1 MKRKRVLLV
10 DGNNLGFRGYCNPL
24 TTSQGHRVEVVFL
37 GLRMLQNYLAKFKPD
52 GLWVMW
58 DGGLDPRRTSRFDGY
73 KAKERTPEEEAERQE
88 IYKQMKLLGS
98 VLNRMGLLQSKLLYR
113 EADDVIYS
121 ITERLKTKPYDF
133 IVVSTDRDYFQMLSN
148 EHVRLYIPTKQEV
161 FGREKAE
168 EELGLSIEQYPF
180 YKALVGGHD
189 AIPGVHGIGPVKAT
203 KILTALPSLGGAG
216 YYSQA
221 MDVIE
226 GLTKSE
232 IPSIADIL
240 LWVDLSRFLMV
251 PLEDFTDSI
260 YGARFRE
267 DYMTWARNTKKL
279 FDRLEFASILSIFV
293 DFATPFWEAL
303 AGNADI
309 LASWREA

>member
-1 MKRKRVLLV
+1 MKRKKVLLV

-24 TTSQGHRVEVVFL
+24 TTSKGHRVEVVYL
-37 GLRMLQNYLAKFKPD
+37 GLRMLQNYLVKFHPD

-73 KAKERTPEEEAERQE
+73 KAKERTPEEMAERAE
-88 IYKQMKLLGS
+88 VHKQMKLLGG

-133 IVVSTDRDYFQMLSN
+133 IVVSTDRDYFQMLNN
-148 EHVRLYIPTKQEV
+148 ERVCLYIPTKQEV

-168 EELGLSIEQYPF
+168 EELGLPIEQYPF

-189 AIPGVHGIGPVKAT
+189 CIPGVHGIGPVKAVRV
-203 KILTALPSLGGAG
+203 LTENPSLADLGARIII
-216 YYSQA
+216 S
-221 MDVIE
+221 
-226 GLTKSE
+226 GLTKHSTPPLE
-232 IPSIADIL
+232 DIL
-240 LWVDLSRFLMV
+240 LWADLSRFLMV

-279 FDRLEFASILSIFV
+279 FDRLEFASILEIFV
-293 DFATPFWEAL
+293 DFVTPFWNVL
-303 AGNADI
+303 DGNADI
-309 LASWREA
+309 LTSWREA